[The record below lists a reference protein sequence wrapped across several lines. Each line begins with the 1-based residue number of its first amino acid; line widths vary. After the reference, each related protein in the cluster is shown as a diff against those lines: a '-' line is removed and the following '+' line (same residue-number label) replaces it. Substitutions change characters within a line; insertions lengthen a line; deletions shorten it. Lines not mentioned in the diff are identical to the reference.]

1 MKKTLLIGAIAL
13 LLLTGC
19 TNRDDADR
27 ALQAQGFTNI
37 QETGY
42 DFMACSENDFYHT
55 GFTATNSNGK
65 RVSGTVCSGIFFKS
79 ATVRF

>member
-1 MKKTLLIGAIAL
+1 MKRTIIMAILAL
-13 LLLTGC
+13 GLLTGC

-42 DFMACSENDFYHT
+42 DFMACSEDDFYHT

-65 RVSGTVCSGIFFKS
+65 RVSGTVCSGVLFKS
-79 ATVRF
+79 ATIRY